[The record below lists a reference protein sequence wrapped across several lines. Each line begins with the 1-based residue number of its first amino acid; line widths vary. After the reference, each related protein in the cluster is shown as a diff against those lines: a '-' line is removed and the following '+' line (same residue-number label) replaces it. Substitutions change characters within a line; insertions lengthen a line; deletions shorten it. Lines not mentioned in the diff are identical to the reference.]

1 MEGWGVSLGARVGMC
16 SGCKGR
22 PGMGVE
28 QMARRPWV
36 CSFMVRE
43 QLVCTPSSFTFSG
56 CPLSAQLMLPH
67 GIGGKKAASHSRPVL
82 PPIFT
87 WVPCLPRCGHQD
99 PHRLCGVGGRPWHA
113 ACEYQLLCIMGPGLA
128 GEGGLVEA
136 YTKIWRHHS
145 QHTPHAALRIWRGGN
160 SPQDRDVSWWEKGC
174 LTPG

>member
-1 MEGWGVSLGARVGMC
+1 MGARAGQGWGWSKWPGGLGFALLWCVSNL
-16 SGCKGR
+16 S
-22 PGMGVE
+22 
-28 QMARRPWV
+28 ARRHH
-36 CSFMVRE
+36 S
-43 QLVCTPSSFTFSG
+43 PSA
-56 CPLSAQLMLPH
+56 AQLMLPH